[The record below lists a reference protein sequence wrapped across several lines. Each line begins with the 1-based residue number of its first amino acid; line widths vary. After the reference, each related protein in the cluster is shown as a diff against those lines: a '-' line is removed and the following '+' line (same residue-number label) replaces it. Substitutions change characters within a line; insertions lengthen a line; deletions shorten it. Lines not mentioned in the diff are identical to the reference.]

1 MPASPPANKGQRY
14 PADVLTA
21 EEIDRLLRAEPGR
34 SSLAIRNRAL
44 IATMYRGGLRVSE
57 AVALRPGDI
66 DLDSGRLHV
75 RQGKGDKARVV
86 GLDDG
91 SLAMIGEWVERRRS
105 LGFTGRQP
113 LYCSVKSDGG
123 GTPIATSYLR
133 RLLPRLGERAGLDKR
148 VHPHA
153 LRHSRAA
160 ELAAEGVPVNVI
172 QQALGHSSLATTS
185 TYLAHIAPEQVMAAM
200 QGSGWAF
207 DGEGDGGEGRRRK
220 ASKPRAG
227 QSRSGRATG
236 KRGSRSRSAS

>member
-1 MPASPPANKGQRY
+1 MAAKREPRRGEPGWKPANTGKSY

-21 EEIDRLLRAEPGR
+21 EEIDRLLRAESGR
-34 SSLAIRNRAL
+34 SSIALRNRAL

-57 AVALRPGDI
+57 AVALLPGDL
-66 DLDSGRLHV
+66 DLDTGRLHV

-86 GLDDG
+86 GLDKG
-91 SLAMIGEWVERRRS
+91 ALALVGEWKERRAL
-105 LGFTGRQP
+105 LGFSGHKP
-113 LYCSVKSDGG
+113 LFCSVKSNGG

-200 QGSGWAF
+200 QGSGWTF
-207 DGEGDGGEGRRRK
+207 DDEGKKAAKSKRRR
-220 ASKPRAG
+220 R
-227 QSRSGRATG
+227 
-236 KRGSRSRSAS
+236 

>member
-57 AVALRPGDI
+57 AVELRPGDI

-75 RQGKGDKARVV
+75 RRGKGDKARVV

-113 LYCSVKSDGG
+113 LFCSVKSEGG

-133 RLLPRLGERAGLDKR
+133 RLLPRLGDRAGLDKR

-207 DGEGDGGEGRRRK
+207 DGEGGNGQHRK

-227 QSRSGRATG
+227 QPRSGRSTG
-236 KRGSRSRSAS
+236 KRGSRARSAS